1 MISPLNIFVAVFAFE
16 TTRHLLMNLA
26 TTDTQTQNRQKNLP
40 CAPGCNITCTSGV
53 GCIATD
59 DCQADDIVSCPSVC
73 LFECGEGACP
83 AQNEDNSCNCET
95 EYSDVC
101 SSTPDTTT
109 PTPDTTTPTP
119 PPPPINYAVLV
130 PIFAFVAIPLVTAS
144 AVVLAGPLGIGGI
157 TAAGLLRNNTTE
169 VEDCSEL
176 GTLLCRA
183 RSGECC
189 RLFEFRG
196 RIVCPL
202 SCSEEQLTF

>member
-83 AQNEDNSCNCET
+83 AQNEDNSCNCEM

-101 SSTPDTTT
+101 SSTSNTTT
-109 PTPDTTTPTP
+109 PTLTLP
-119 PPPPINYAVLV
+119 PLDPGVAV
-130 PIFAFVAIPLVTAS
+130 PILAAITLVTAS